1 MKQTKMHLNKV
12 LKAMIVTGSITGAM
26 ASTIT
31 SANANEQPWVTGH
44 GLTQTK
50 IDSSKEAYN
59 TYQSDESLPPV
70 SAYLSNWTHYQ
81 QGYQP
86 NIEVLS
92 KYDTVILS
100 FFGLCGT
107 EIGDPAI
114 PNAVQKLKQH
124 CGLFNAE
131 KFEIMTTDYWADLQ
145 VGFPSAGISSG
156 SKKWLEPNPSGMLG
170 VMKKLAEETDT
181 KVAVSIFGWSLS
193 NIASDAVKP
202 ENRKVFITS
211 LIRFLEAYPFVSQLD
226 IDWEYPGIQGAS
238 ENVFDPENDARNYAE
253 FISELRSALNNAHRE
268 DIKIGIAS
276 GAPQDKIDAAELQ
289 NLITAGVD
297 TIHLMTY
304 DFFGESWAE
313 GLAHHTNLM
322 SNASRDWSSDASI
335 DYMINELHIDPKR
348 IQIGYANYSRNAINA
363 TITSKSPLEGSFTK
377 GKNVMGTFE
386 GASSQINDIFTHYV
400 KPDENNGLVPQ
411 NGYHL
416 FTDAEANADYLYNNG
431 NQVFVSFDTPRTVYA
446 KAQYARKHNLGGI
459 FNWMGDPDEGLMLN
473 AAREGLGYSLE
484 NQVFDMDKIIN
495 TCGENITSQEQCHDL
510 THLIESDS
518 GHTVHTKDVTTE
530 YQSGRRYQL
539 LATVDD
545 DPEIKSV
552 EWSLETVSGVDAK
565 DVVIA
570 GDQGLSSSFEITAAN
585 VVENISANFK
595 VTVTFADDKT
605 SSATMKYKLKVDESI
620 PVITDIAHPDE
631 YIYGSGEVF
640 NFNVIA
646 QDNQSDQ
653 LNYQWRVTPSDTVI
667 SSGMNESNLL
677 VDIEKLAN
685 RPSYDITA
693 SVTVTNHFGNT
704 AESSAT
710 TKVKG
715 DPTLNQAPIASFDV
729 RPENAQQG
737 DVIEMTSTSKDELV
751 NELQYQWYV
760 TLNGTDITVDQ
771 KSGVT
776 ASFKSQEAGEY
787 KVHLQVTD
795 VFGITDEYT
804 QDVEVSERL
813 IPEQC
818 DGIDPNA
825 DKYSAWV
832 QGRTYW
838 GDDIVS
844 HNSLVYRA
852 KYWTQSEPSVTA
864 TEWTLMS
871 DKELPWNAD
880 AIYSAG
886 DEVDHNGR
894 HWQAQYYAE
903 KGREPGIAPMWK
915 DVGEAVCP

>member
-1 MKQTKMHLNKV
+1 MKQTDMRLNKV
-12 LKAMIVTGSITGAM
+12 VKAMIVTGCIAGAM

-31 SANANEQPWVTGH
+31 SANADEHPWVTGH

-50 IDSSKEAYN
+50 IDSSKERYN
-59 TYQSDESLPPV
+59 TYKSDESLPPV
-70 SAYLSNWTHYQ
+70 SAYLSNWAHYQ
-81 QGYQP
+81 QGYKP
-86 NIEVLS
+86 SIEALS

-114 PNAVQKLKQH
+114 PNAVQKLKEH
-124 CGLFNAE
+124 CGKFNAK

-156 SKKWLEPNPSGMLG
+156 SKQWLEPNPSGMLG
-170 VMKKLAEETDT
+170 VMKKLADETDT
-181 KVAVSIFGWSLS
+181 KVAISIFGWSLS

-202 ENRKVFITS
+202 ENRKVFISS

-238 ENVFDPENDARNYAE
+238 ENVFDPDNDARNYAE
-253 FISELRSALNNAHRE
+253 FITELRSALNNAHRE
-268 DIKIGIAS
+268 DVKIGIAS

-363 TITSKSPLEGSFTK
+363 NITSKSPLEGSFTK
-377 GKNVMGTFE
+377 GENVMGTFE
-386 GASSQINDIFTHYV
+386 GASSQINDIFTNYL
-400 KPDENNGLVPQ
+400 KPHENNGLIPQ

-416 FTDAEANADYLYNNG
+416 FTDAEANADYLYNKD

-473 AAREGLGYSLE
+473 AAREGLGYTRE
-484 NQVFDMDKIIN
+484 NTVIDMGKIIN
-495 TCGENITSQEQCHDL
+495 TCGENIISPDECHDL
-510 THLIESDS
+510 THLIDSDS
-518 GHTVHTKDVTTE
+518 GHAVHAEDVTTE
-530 YQSGRRYQL
+530 YQPGRHYEL

-545 DPEIKSV
+545 NTEIKNV
-552 EWSLETVSGVDAK
+552 EWSLEAVSGVDAK

-570 GDQGLSSSFEITAAN
+570 ANQGLSSSFEIKVAD
-585 VVENISANFK
+585 VVENINASFK
-595 VTVTFADDKT
+595 VTVTFADNKT

-620 PVITDIAHPDE
+620 PVITDIVNPDE
-631 YIYGSGEVF
+631 YIYGSGEAF

-646 QDNQSDQ
+646 EDSQSKQ
-653 LNYQWRVTPSDTVI
+653 LNYQWQVTPSDTAI
-667 SSGMNESNLL
+667 SSGINGSNLAI
-677 VDIEKLAN
+677 DIEKLAN
-685 RPSYDITA
+685 RPSYDVTA

-715 DPTLNQAPIASFDV
+715 DPSLNQPPVASFDV
-729 RPENAQQG
+729 SPENAQQG

-751 NELQYQWYV
+751 DELQYQWHV
-760 TLNGTDITVDQ
+760 TFNGTDITVDQ
-771 KSGVT
+771 KRGVT
-776 ASFKSQEAGEY
+776 ASFKAQDAGEY
-787 KVHLQVTD
+787 QVNLQVTD
-795 VFGITDEYT
+795 VFGVTGEYT

-818 DGIDPNA
+818 DGIDPDA
-825 DKYSAWV
+825 DQYPAWV
-832 QGRTYW
+832 QGNTYL
-838 GDDIVS
+838 GDDVVS
-844 HNSLVYRA
+844 HNSLVYKA
-852 KYWTQSEPSVTA
+852 KYWTQTEPSATA
-864 TEWTLMS
+864 VEWTLMS
-871 DKELPWNAD
+871 NEVLPWNAD
-880 AIYSAG
+880 AIYSTN

-903 KGREPGIAPMWK
+903 KGDEPGVAPMWK